1 MPWRGECASR
11 NTASTM
17 NTPHDLD
24 GATGH
29 VFANPLFVSAA
40 PDGVGDYRLTLH
52 SPAGN
57 AGTDAYGLSSADLDG
72 AARVRDGVVN
82 IGAYESLW
90 AAGVGEVTIF
100 DHGTEA
106 PTGDNYDS
114 EYYTLGLVVQASVAG
129 QITSVWWYK
138 PSTNAPDQTT
148 FNAAIY
154 SDAGTALAT
163 GSLSGAVVGWN
174 EIPLSAPLTIAAST
188 KYVAAVAVQ
197 RYGATSSKFNTAVT
211 NGPITALSDAAAPG
225 NGRFSGN
232 GAYASPQYPT
242 GSWQA
247 AWYGIDVTFV
257 PE

>member
-1 MPWRGECASR
+1 M
-11 NTASTM
+11 
-17 NTPHDLD
+17 
-24 GATGH
+24 
-29 VFANPLFVSAA
+29 
-40 PDGVGDYRLTLH
+40 
-52 SPAGN
+52 
-57 AGTDAYGLSSADLDG
+57 
-72 AARVRDGVVN
+72 VN

-114 EYYTLGLVVQASVAG
+114 GYYTLGLVVQASVAG

-174 EIPLSAPLTIAAST
+174 EIPLTAPLTIDATAR
-188 KYVAAVAVQ
+188 YIAAVAVQ
-197 RYGATSSKFNTAVT
+197 RYGATANAFLNSIT
-211 NGPITALSDAAAPG
+211 NGPISALSDATAPG
-225 NGRFSGN
+225 NGRFNAQGSD
-232 GAYASPQYPT
+232 PTPHYPT
-242 GSWQA
+242 GSYNRT
-247 AWYGIDVTFV
+247 WYGVDVTFV
-257 PE
+257 PD